1 MGVEFNGKITMHY
14 SRGVRGDSSVS
25 LQGLDFRHPMVLGLI
40 AMNMYLVVQGVASH
54 SSISTVWDRFPEG
67 DNIYKHAFISG
78 YTKTYC

>member
-1 MGVEFNGKITMHY
+1 MVIMVLVTVGVGFYCKEWVWNSRAKLHY

-54 SSISTVWDRFPEG
+54 CSISTV
-67 DNIYKHAFISG
+67 
-78 YTKTYC
+78 

>member
-1 MGVEFNGKITMHY
+1 MEFNGKITLHY

-54 SSISTVWDRFPEG
+54 SSISTV
-67 DNIYKHAFISG
+67 
-78 YTKTYC
+78 